1 MLEKIKEFVTK
12 KLFIWGVIIII
23 VLLGGFYFYSKNNQ
37 VEYSL
42 VSPEVSDLKQ
52 SIKIAGIVKPAE
64 EVSLNFEISGRIEKI
79 NLKVEDEIKKDQELI
94 ILENK
99 EARARIARASAQV
112 SSANSAYR
120 QSEAQLMME
129 QSKLDE
135 LIRGPRTESV
145 DLSQSKLS
153 ATKQALADSQRN
165 LQLVKDK
172 ASNEILSIL
181 NNVQSQLQQA
191 YVEADSA
198 INQYSAGIFVN
209 EQSTNPTL
217 SFATA
222 NQQDKIMAE
231 SYRVQVKEQL
241 QALRDLSLVSV
252 ISNESKA
259 DGYLKD
265 AHARLLIVVTSLDYV
280 KAALNGSVSLSTT
293 DLNNYKTN
301 VNLARNNVLAEAN
314 SVISLLNTLKT
325 QRVANAN
332 LISSAETSVSAAQ
345 NSVLVAEREL
355 QVVLSGSSKEEL
367 RAQESLVSQRR
378 LSIDASRANLA
389 SAQASLMELQAGFD
403 KTILKAPFDGKV
415 TKVNATVGQLVS
427 GGMAGASTDEGL
439 ISVISKAGLQI
450 EVNIPEVD
458 ITKVAIGN
466 KVTVTVDAYGE
477 TVEFEGVVLTIES
490 GESLVNGVPT
500 YKTIIQF
507 TKQDER
513 LKPGMTANLDI
524 TTAKVDRALSLPV
537 RAIIFDNGKN
547 YVEVVTGVNEGK
559 IKKEKIEVEVGLK
572 SSDGKIEI
580 KSGLTESDQ
589 VIIQP

>member
-1 MLEKIKEFVTK
+1 MLEKIKEFVKK
-12 KLFIWGVIIII
+12 KLFVWGVIIII

-64 EVSLNFEISGRIEKI
+64 EVSLNFEVSGRIEKI
-79 NLKVEDEIKKDQELI
+79 NIKVEDEIKKDQELI
-94 ILENK
+94 VLENK

-172 ASNEILSIL
+172 ATNEILSIL
-181 NNVQSQLQQA
+181 NNVQSKLQQA

-198 INQYSAGIFVN
+198 INQYSAGIFIN

-217 SFATA
+217 SFTTA

-231 SYRVQVKEQL
+231 SYRIQVKEQL

-252 ISNESKA
+252 TSNESKA

-293 DLNNYKTN
+293 DLNSYKTN

-332 LISSAETSVSAAQ
+332 SISSAETSVSAAQ

-355 QVVLSGSSKEEL
+355 QLVLSGSSKEEIK
-367 RAQESLVSQRR
+367 AQESLVNQRR

-389 SAQASLMELQAGFD
+389 SAQASLMELQASFD

-427 GGMAGASTDEGL
+427 GGIASASTNEGL

-477 TVEFEGVVLTIES
+477 TVEFEGVILTIES

-547 YVEVVTGVNEGK
+547 YVEVVTGANEGK

-589 VIIQP
+589 VVIQP

>member
-1 MLEKIKEFVTK
+1 MLEKIKEFVKK
-12 KLFIWGVIIII
+12 KLFVWGVIIII

-64 EVSLNFEISGRIEKI
+64 EVSLNFEVSGRIEKI
-79 NLKVEDEIKKDQELI
+79 NIKVEDEIKKDQELI
-94 ILENK
+94 VLENK

-172 ASNEILSIL
+172 ATNEILSIL
-181 NNVQSQLQQA
+181 NNVQSKLQQA

-198 INQYSAGIFVN
+198 INQYSAGIFIN

-217 SFATA
+217 SFTTA

-231 SYRVQVKEQL
+231 SYRIQVKEQL

-252 ISNESKA
+252 TSNESKA

-293 DLNNYKTN
+293 DLNSYKTN

-332 LISSAETSVSAAQ
+332 SISSAETSVSAAQ

-355 QVVLSGSSKEEL
+355 QLVLSGSSKEEIK
-367 RAQESLVSQRR
+367 AQESLVNQRR

-389 SAQASLMELQAGFD
+389 SAQASLMELQASFD
-403 KTILKAPFDGKV
+403 KTILKAPFDGRV

-477 TVEFEGVVLTIES
+477 TVEFEGVILTIES

-524 TTAKVDRALSLPV
+524 TTAKVDRVLSLPV

-589 VIIQP
+589 VVIQP

>member
-198 INQYSAGIFVN
+198 INQYSAGIFIN

-217 SFATA
+217 SFTTA

-252 ISNESKA
+252 TSNESKA

-403 KTILKAPFDGKV
+403 KTILKAPFDGRV

-477 TVEFEGVVLTIES
+477 TVEFEGVILTIES

-524 TTAKVDRALSLPV
+524 TTAKVDRVLSLPV

-589 VIIQP
+589 VVIQP